1 MRPDGANINMDGN
14 GGGSARDRAAPFQ
27 MGPPE
32 AAGGVLLVHGFTGTP
47 FEMSLLGR
55 ALAQVGLAVEG
66 PLLAGH
72 GAEPEQ
78 LAATGWPDWLASV
91 DEALTALRRRAPRVA
106 VCGLSLGGLLTLEL
120 ARRRPDDLSAIAVLA
135 APLWLSPWAERGIR
149 LMTRLRWLRLA
160 RIPKLSGSDIADTVM
175 RRDNPSAAAMPMSS
189 LLSLLDLMEHLRP
202 HLEEV
207 RAPALLAHSRRD
219 HTAPFASMEAI
230 ARGLEAGGTPV
241 KQLVLERSFHV
252 ITLDLER
259 EVLFRAVTGHV
270 LTYLRPNS

>member
-1 MRPDGANINMDGN
+1 M
-14 GGGSARDRAAPFQ
+14 
-27 MGPPE
+27 
-32 AAGGVLLVHGFTGTP
+32 HGFTGTP

-55 ALAQVGLAVEG
+55 ALAEAGLAVEG

-72 GAEPEQ
+72 GAEPEK

-91 DEALTALRRRAPRVA
+91 EEALATIRRRAGGRVA

-120 ARRRPDDLSAIAVLA
+120 ARRRPDDLSAIVVMA

-149 LMTRLRWLRLA
+149 LMARLGWLRSA
-160 RIPKLSGSDIADTVM
+160 RIPKLSGSDIADPEM
-175 RRDNPSAAAMPMSS
+175 RRRNPSAAAMPMSS

-202 HLEEV
+202 RLGDV

-219 HTAPFASMEAI
+219 HTAPFASMGVI
-230 ARGLEAGGTPV
+230 ARGLAAGGTHV

-252 ITLDLER
+252 ITLDVER
-259 EVLFRAVTGHV
+259 ELLFRAVTEHV
-270 LTYLRPNS
+270 LTYLRSGQ